1 MILNLVLS
9 LFSTVIDFILGLVGF
24 PDVPAELVSITNT
37 VFDYMQA
44 GMSIFSA
51 LSRLSSAPWMSFWW
65 SGLRPIHTSS
75 LCGCCVKFHSSVCRD
90 ALFFLYLPLCRKAS
104 GEARRVPMPGTCEG
118 T

>member
-44 GMSIFSA
+44 GMSIFNFFKPA
-51 LSRLSSAPWMSFWW
+51 LDVFLLVWIAAHTYKLVMWVLRKIPFFGMS
-65 SGLRPIHTSS
+65 
-75 LCGCCVKFHSSVCRD
+75 
-90 ALFFLYLPLCRKAS
+90 
-104 GEARRVPMPGTCEG
+104 
-118 T
+118 

>member
-44 GMSIFSA
+44 GMSIINFFCPISVIKPA
-51 LSRLSSAPWMSFWW
+51 LDVFLLVWIAAHTYKLVMRVLRKIPFFGMS
-65 SGLRPIHTSS
+65 
-75 LCGCCVKFHSSVCRD
+75 
-90 ALFFLYLPLCRKAS
+90 
-104 GEARRVPMPGTCEG
+104 
-118 T
+118 